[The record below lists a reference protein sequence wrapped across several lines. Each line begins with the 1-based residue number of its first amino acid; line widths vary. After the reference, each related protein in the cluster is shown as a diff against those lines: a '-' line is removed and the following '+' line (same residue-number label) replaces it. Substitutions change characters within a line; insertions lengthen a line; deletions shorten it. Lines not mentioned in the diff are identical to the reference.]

1 MHIAWDDLQTVEA
14 LVRTGS
20 IVGAARELSLRH
32 TSISRRVDAL
42 ERSLGT
48 PLFLRGARLRPTPL
62 ALSIA
67 ERAGAMRSHA
77 TDIEALI
84 EEQRRLGEGRLVITT
99 NDVLAPLLFEALRRA
114 ALHEER
120 VEVLVSDAEQ
130 ELAPGVADLALRP
143 SYTPGGTLRGQRL
156 GTLRV
161 GVFRARGSKSD
172 DGGAWILPAPALR
185 GRASMRWWSVIPR
198 DATSRVTCDSLL
210 AIRDACVAGLGRS
223 VLPAFL
229 AAGDERLELER
240 EVSKGTPVW
249 LLSPATRRADSRLRR
264 TKAALSAALRSSP
277 DAWA

>member
-1 MHIAWDDLQTVEA
+1 MHISWDDLQTVEA

-42 ERSLGT
+42 ERSLET

-67 ERAGAMRSHA
+67 ERAGEMRSRA

-84 EEQRRLGEGRLVITT
+84 EEQRRRGEGRLVITT
-99 NDVLAPLLFEALRRA
+99 NDVLARLLFGALREA
-114 ALHEER
+114 TLEEGR
-120 VEVLVSDAEQ
+120 VEVLVSDDER

-143 SYTPGGTLRGQRL
+143 SYTPGGALRGQRL
-156 GTLRV
+156 GALRL
-161 GVFRARGSKSD
+161 GVFRAQGSSD
-172 DGGAWILPAPALR
+172 DEAAWILPAPALR
-185 GRASMRWWSVIPR
+185 ARASMRWWSVIPR
-198 DATSRVTCDSLL
+198 DAASRVTCDSLL

-229 AAGDERLELER
+229 AKGDERLELVQEI
-240 EVSKGTPVW
+240 SKGTPVW
-249 LLSPATRRADSRLRR
+249 LLSPATRRADRRLRR
-264 TKAALSAALRSSP
+264 TTAALSAALRSSP
-277 DAWA
+277 DAWV

>member
-32 TSISRRVDAL
+32 TSVSRRVDGL

-67 ERAGAMRSHA
+67 ERAGEMRSRA

-84 EEQRRLGEGRLVITT
+84 EEQRRVGEGRLVITT
-99 NDVLAPLLFEALRRA
+99 NDVLAPLLFEALREA
-114 ALHEER
+114 ALDEEH
-120 VEVLVSDAEQ
+120 VEVLVSDAER

-156 GTLRV
+156 GALRLA
-161 GVFRARGSKSD
+161 VFRARGSSGD
-172 DGGAWILPAPALR
+172 EGTWILPAPALR
-185 GRASMRWWSVIPR
+185 ARASMRWWSVIPR
-198 DATSRVTCDSLL
+198 DAASRVTCDSLL

-223 VLPAFL
+223 MLPAFL
-229 AAGDERLELER
+229 ADGDERLVLVQEI
-240 EVSKGTPVW
+240 SKGTPVW

-264 TKAALSAALRSSP
+264 SKAALIAALRSSP
-277 DAWA
+277 GTWV

>member
-1 MHIAWDDLQTVEA
+1 MHISWDDLQTVEA

-20 IVGAARELSLRH
+20 IVGAARELALRH

-42 ERSLGT
+42 ERSLET

-67 ERAGAMRSHA
+67 ERAGEMRSRA

-84 EEQRRLGEGRLVITT
+84 EEQRRRGEGRLVITT
-99 NDVLAPLLFEALRRA
+99 NDVLARLLFGALREA
-114 ALHEER
+114 TLDEGR
-120 VEVLVSDAEQ
+120 VEVLVSDDER

-156 GTLRV
+156 GALRL
-161 GVFRARGSKSD
+161 GVFRARDSSED
-172 DGGAWILPAPALR
+172 EAWILPAPALR
-185 GRASMRWWSVIPR
+185 ARASMRWWSAIPR
-198 DATSRVTCDSLL
+198 DAASRVTCDSLL

-229 AAGDERLELER
+229 AKGDERLELVQEI
-240 EVSKGTPVW
+240 SKGPPVW

-264 TKAALSAALRSSP
+264 TTAALSAALRSSP
-277 DAWA
+277 DAWV